1 MARSVESSDERLAL
15 VTGTSRGIGAAVASR
30 LIERGWMVAGVARH
44 AAAIEHARY
53 RHVTFDLANTAA
65 LAATIERELGGL
77 VADPRWHRVGLVNNA
92 ALAGELGP
100 IEAIDPDAL
109 LRVSAVNWVAP
120 AWLVGFAI
128 RRTRP
133 QTALR
138 VVNVSSGSA
147 VHAFAGLSA
156 YCSTKAALRMTGMV
170 AAEELQSPLRTTPA
184 SRDAAILSY
193 EPGIVDTGMQTDAR
207 SRSLAANPWGVL
219 FRDFAASG
227 VLVPPDAPAA
237 EIVAFLE
244 SDEQPHF
251 AERRLR

>member
-30 LIERGWMVAGVARH
+30 LVERGWMVAGVARH
-44 AAAIEHARY
+44 AAAIDHARY
-53 RHVTFDLANTAA
+53 RHVMF
-65 LAATIERELGGL
+65 
-77 VADPRWHRVGLVNNA
+77 GLVNTA

-100 IEAIDPDAL
+100 IEAIDADAL

-133 QTALR
+133 ETALR

-156 YCSTKAALRMTGMV
+156 YCSSKAALRI
-170 AAEELQSPLRTTPA
+170 
-184 SRDAAILSY
+184 D
-193 EPGIVDTGMQTDAR
+193 
-207 SRSLAANPWGVL
+207 
-219 FRDFAASG
+219 
-227 VLVPPDAPAA
+227 
-237 EIVAFLE
+237 
-244 SDEQPHF
+244 
-251 AERRLR
+251 RR